1 MARKRYQNGRVF
13 LKGKKEEK
21 WVGRYREDVVEV
33 TGTTKRVRRSVILG
47 TKRELPTKRLAE
59 RRLATILARINCLDY
74 RPGRAAT
81 FGEFIE
87 RWETEVLTTQKP
99 SSARAVRSHLRCY
112 HHSRGWQTTSGRIW
126 RRESATIYNS
136 NAGEIHGQGCLPKDN
151 LECHRNNLHDPRN
164 CAELGLQLR
173 TDRHEEAAPATAR
186 CRVRGAALHG

>member
-1 MARKRYQNGRVF
+1 MARKRYQHGRVF

-21 WVGRYREDVVEV
+21 WVGRYREDVVEI
-33 TGTTKRVRRSVILG
+33 TGTTRRVRRSVILG

-87 RWETEVLTTQKP
+87 RWKTR
-99 SSARAVRSHLRCY
+99 SANHTKTILRASGSLAPQML

-126 RRESATIYNS
+126 RREPATIHNS
-136 NAGEIHGQGCLPKDN
+136 NAGEVHGQDCLPKDN
-151 LECHRNNLHDPRN
+151 PECHRNNLHDPRN
-164 CAELGLQLR
+164 STESGLQLR
-173 TDRHEEAAPATAR
+173 TDRYEKAAPATAR
-186 CRVRGAALHG
+186 CRV